1 MKVRTHRPWL
11 LPSLVSGFL
20 LLASASSALAAS
32 NSASKVLPEVRP
44 LLGLTQPITDLG
56 PADPNQIMTMSIVLK
71 LQNQSGLAS
80 YIEATQTPG
89 SPDFHKF
96 LSVPLF
102 RNLYAPAGTV
112 GAAFVS
118 YLTAHHIQ
126 AYVYPDGLLVKAI
139 GPASA
144 FEQLFS
150 VAIENFS
157 SEGQDFYGVTQAI
170 KFPKSLQKYVLT
182 TIGLDNFA
190 GSAPQMLM
198 APKDGAAAPA
208 DDSSSGVTL
217 PKHGTANGIPGEYTV
232 GDVADMYDV
241 NPLYDKGI
249 KGAGETI
256 GIATFANF
264 PIANAYYYWRA
275 IHLPVKPNRVTQ
287 VFVDGGGQIGA
298 SAGSAETALD
308 VEQSGGLAPD
318 ANIVVYDAA
327 NTDEGFND
335 VFYEAASENVVSSL
349 SVSWGSPELFYLAGG
364 QQGELQAMNQAFMEA
379 AVQGISV
386 FAAAGDSGA
395 YDVNAAVP
403 YPFISKVVSVD
414 APSSDP
420 YVTATGGT
428 THAGTIKLLHGTV
441 DVPQTSAWGWDYLAN
456 YIQTYY
462 GQYGLYTKNVFP
474 TGGGGG
480 VSAVWPVPFYQKGI
494 PSIQTTAP
502 NQHLID
508 NTQDPPTVDYSLPS
522 GFAGRNTPDI
532 ALNADPY
539 TGYLVYS
546 TPDGGWLKNVGGTSL
561 TAPQMNGITALLDES
576 LGTRLGLLNPALY
589 TLARENDYGPGAPL
603 MAITS
608 GDNWY
613 YEAIPGYNQATGVGS
628 PDVASLA
635 DWMKAAW

>member
-1 MKVRTHRPWL
+1 MKSSRSWL
-11 LPSLVSGFL
+11 LPIIVSGCL
-20 LLASASSALAAS
+20 ILASSSSALASTRA
-32 NSASKVLPEVRP
+32 AQAEPLVRP

-56 PADPNQIMTMSIVLK
+56 PADANQIMTLSIVLK
-71 LQNQSGLAS
+71 IQNPTGLAS
-80 YIEATQTPG
+80 YIQQTETPT
-89 SPDFHKF
+89 SVDFHKF
-96 LSVPLF
+96 LSVPVF
-102 RNLYAPAGTV
+102 RNLYAPPTSV
-112 GAAFVS
+112 GSAFVS

-144 FEQLFS
+144 FEKLFS
-150 VAIENFS
+150 VAIEDFS
-157 SEGQDFYGVTQAI
+157 SSGQDFYGITQAV
-170 KFPKSLQKYVLT
+170 KFPSNLQKYVLT
-182 TIGLDNFA
+182 TIGLDNVA
-190 GSAPQMLM
+190 ASAPQMLM
-198 APKDGAAAPA
+198 APKDGAAEPA
-208 DDSSSGVTL
+208 DDSKTGVTL
-217 PKHGTANGIPGEYTV
+217 PKHGTATGIPGEYTV
-232 GDVADMYDV
+232 GDVANMYGV
-241 NPLYDKGI
+241 NPLYYQGI

-264 PIANAYYYWRA
+264 HIADAYHYWNA
-275 IHLPVKPNRVTQ
+275 IHLKVKPNRVSQ
-287 VFVDGGGQIGA
+287 VFVDGGAQIGA

-335 VFYEAASENVVSSL
+335 VFYQAASDNVVSSL

-364 QQGELQAMNQAFMEA
+364 QLNELQAMNQAFMEA
-379 AVQGISV
+379 AAQGITV

-441 DVPQTSAWGWDYLAN
+441 NVPVTRAWGWDYLTN
-456 YIQTYY
+456 YIEAHD
-462 GQYGLYTKNVFP
+462 GQYALYTQNVFP

-480 VSAVWPVPFYQKGI
+480 VSSVWPKPFYQQGV
-494 PSIQTTAP
+494 SGIQTTAP
-502 NQHLID
+502 NQRLID
-508 NTQDPPTVDYSLPS
+508 NTQNPPSLDFSLPS

-532 ALNADPY
+532 SLNADPY

-546 TPDGGWLKNVGGTSL
+546 TPDGGWMKNVGGTSL
-561 TAPQMNGITALLDES
+561 TAPQMNGITALLDED
-576 LGTRLGLLNPALY
+576 LGGRVGMLNPALY
-589 TLARENDYGPGAPL
+589 TLSKAGDYGSGAPL
-603 MAITS
+603 IPITS

-613 YEAIPGYNQATGVGS
+613 YASVPGYNQATGVGS
-628 PDVASLA
+628 PNAASLA
-635 DWMKAAW
+635 SWLKAQH